1 MNESDLNLPEKVKDK
16 GTNALGRIF
25 AHLERTKMRYM
36 SLLLVLWV
44 VGMLT
49 LGNDRF
55 NGDWSTISVYIPQM
69 LSLCSFLIVI
79 LFLLAARQ
87 RERSTIS
94 FDSEQI
100 TISHKQSNGK
110 VSSQI
115 IPWWKLKAIT
125 SEQKRGLTG
134 PQDVVRIENI
144 DGERI
149 ELNLSDLI
157 NSVSIGAFANAAR
170 LLAPNA
176 KTSLAV
182 PGNSAEESISY
193 TQLWLQYFSTPSKR
207 ERITDLTDGLILD
220 RKYKVIGRLGSG
232 GQGTAY
238 LAVVDDGK
246 THTEVVLKEY
256 ILPVHKG
263 TAIME
268 QTLDKLRK
276 ETELLQRLDHP
287 SIVKCLGYFV
297 EDYRGYVIL
306 EYVDGESLKEIVA
319 AEGPF
324 TEGQVIA
331 IGINC
336 CDILDY
342 LHSCDPPVIHRD
354 ITPDN
359 ILRQLSGEIKLVD
372 FNVAH
377 QLESSATATVVGKHC
392 YLPPEQFR
400 GKPVPAS
407 DLYALGGTMHFLLT
421 GCEPEPIT
429 ACHPRTKRSAL
440 SSAVDEV
447 IARATCPKLG
457 GRYASAD
464 EFRSDLRLL
473 TTQ

>member
-1 MNESDLNLPEKVKDK
+1 
-16 GTNALGRIF
+16 
-25 AHLERTKMRYM
+25 
-36 SLLLVLWV
+36 
-44 VGMLT
+44 
-49 LGNDRF
+49 
-55 NGDWSTISVYIPQM
+55 
-69 LSLCSFLIVI
+69 
-79 LFLLAARQ
+79 
-87 RERSTIS
+87 
-94 FDSEQI
+94 
-100 TISHKQSNGK
+100 
-110 VSSQI
+110 
-115 IPWWKLKAIT
+115 
-125 SEQKRGLTG
+125 
-134 PQDVVRIENI
+134 
-144 DGERI
+144 
-149 ELNLSDLI
+149 
-157 NSVSIGAFANAAR
+157 
-170 LLAPNA
+170 
-176 KTSLAV
+176 
-182 PGNSAEESISY
+182 
-193 TQLWLQYFSTPSKR
+193 
-207 ERITDLTDGLILD
+207 
-220 RKYKVIGRLGSG
+220 
-232 GQGTAY
+232 
-238 LAVVDDGK
+238 
-246 THTEVVLKEY
+246 
-256 ILPVHKG
+256 
-263 TAIME
+263 ME